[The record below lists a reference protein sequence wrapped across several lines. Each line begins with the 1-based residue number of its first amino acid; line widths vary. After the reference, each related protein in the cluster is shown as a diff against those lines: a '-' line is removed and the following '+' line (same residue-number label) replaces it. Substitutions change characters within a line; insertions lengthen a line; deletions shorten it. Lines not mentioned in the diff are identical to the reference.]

1 MIPVFIASIK
11 TWGKLAAAGQSCVS
25 MTVFSDGVI
34 VLGSSNR
41 CDYVFMSD
49 VELGDDEKGD
59 NPIPAS
65 FRAFKLLAFYF

>member
-1 MIPVFIASIK
+1 
-11 TWGKLAAAGQSCVS
+11 
-25 MTVFSDGVI
+25 
-34 VLGSSNR
+34 
-41 CDYVFMSD
+41 MSD